1 MFTIYIKP
9 HNMLRTEIILTDEW
23 VRGILDQILEILES
37 EIQEMKNKRIASSDT
52 SLPKGNRR
60 SRGLWEESESGTVL
74 GTTLRSMQ
82 QPMRRISW
90 AASLCLPLPVD
101 KNHGIKSMADLK

>member
-1 MFTIYIKP
+1 MGRAGEP
-9 HNMLRTEIILTDEW
+9 
-23 VRGILDQILEILES
+23 
-37 EIQEMKNKRIASSDT
+37 
-52 SLPKGNRR
+52 
-60 SRGLWEESESGTVL
+60 ESGTVL

-101 KNHGIKSMADLK
+101 KYNIFGKSLQDTEIHNTHVLIISMNLNK